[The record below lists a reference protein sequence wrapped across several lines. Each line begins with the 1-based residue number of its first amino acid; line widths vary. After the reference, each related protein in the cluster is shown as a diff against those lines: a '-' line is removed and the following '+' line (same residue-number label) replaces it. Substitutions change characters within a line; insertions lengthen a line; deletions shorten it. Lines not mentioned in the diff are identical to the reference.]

1 MNARRIFIM
10 ITTVILVVALM
21 VGAVNAMTANNTN
34 SIATLNIA
42 TLNNVRDYA
51 ATSTDGGTNYAIDA
65 GTLFAGNAAGWTQVK
80 TPKDVMVGAVDVDA
94 NNAEQIYIGAAN
106 EMAVYRSQ
114 NGGRNWER
122 YSLSEDAIG
131 GVTDIAVDSYQK
143 LIYVGTDTAG
153 LFRLRDV
160 GSSLVL
166 NAQLMLNEPVLE
178 VAADDTGAG
187 MAFARTEWTLYRAEG
202 YGLNWVE
209 VENLS
214 SVPTALAVAN
224 TEPATVY
231 VGTTDRGLLRS
242 QDGGFTWELANEG
255 LGFAPGT
262 RLHIDA
268 LAVDP
273 MQPDVLYVASSYI
286 FGSTTAHHTPSTV
299 AMSTNGA
306 QEWAL
311 LDENATPSAAVAQL
325 LPVSG
330 ETGAVYALTLDSRSP
345 QALGSAPVVSEE
357 LAETTTP
364 ATALNL
370 RGVLTW
376 VIAGLAAL
384 ALAFAIFV
392 DLRSRR
398 KSERPSTTLAPE
410 MVSNNR

>member
-1 MNARRIFIM
+1 
-10 ITTVILVVALM
+10 
-21 VGAVNAMTANNTN
+21 
-34 SIATLNIA
+34 
-42 TLNNVRDYA
+42 
-51 ATSTDGGTNYAIDA
+51 
-65 GTLFAGNAAGWTQVK
+65 VK
-80 TPKDVMVGAVDVDA
+80 TPTDVIVGAVDVDA
-94 NNAEQIYIGAAN
+94 NNAEQLYIGAAN
-106 EMAVYRSQ
+106 EMAIYRSQ

-143 LIYVGTDTAG
+143 LVYVGTDTAG

-166 NAQLMLNEPVLE
+166 NAQLMLDEPVLE

-202 YGLNWVE
+202 YGLNWIE
-209 VENLS
+209 VENIS
-214 SVPTALAVAN
+214 SVPTALVVAN
-224 TEPATVY
+224 TDPATVY

-268 LAVDP
+268 LAVDA
-273 MQPDVLYVASSYI
+273 MQPDVLYVSSSYI
-286 FGSTTAHHTPSTV
+286 FGSTTAHNTPSTV
-299 AMSTNGA
+299 AMSTDGA
-306 QEWAL
+306 QAWTV

-330 ETGAVYALTLDSRSP
+330 ETGAVYALTMDSRSP
-345 QALGSAPVVSEE
+345 QALGSAPVLTDETVEAVS
-357 LAETTTP
+357 TSI
-364 ATALNL
+364 ALNL
-370 RGVLTW
+370 RGILTW

-384 ALAFAIFV
+384 ALGFAVFV

-410 MVSNNR
+410 LASNNR

>member
-10 ITTVILVVALM
+10 ITTVVLVIAVM
-21 VGAVNAMTANNTN
+21 VGAVNALNANNTN
-34 SIATLNIA
+34 SIATLE
-42 TLNNVRDYA
+42 NVRDYA
-51 ATSTDGGTNYAIDA
+51 ATSIDGGTNYAIDA
-65 GTLFAGNAAGWTQVK
+65 GNLFAGGPEGWTQVK
-80 TPKDVMVGAVDVDA
+80 TPKDVIVSAIDVDT

-114 NGGRNWER
+114 NSGRNWER
-122 YSLSEDAIG
+122 YALSEDAVG

-143 LIYVGTDTAG
+143 LVYVGTDTAG

-166 NAQLMLNEPVLE
+166 NAQLMLGEPVLE
-178 VAADDTGAG
+178 VVADDTGAG

-202 YGLNWVE
+202 YGLNWIE

-214 SVPTALAVAN
+214 SAPTALAVAN
-224 TEPATVY
+224 TNPATVY

-242 QDGGFTWELANEG
+242 QDGGFTWDLANEG

-268 LAVDP
+268 LAADP

-286 FGSTTAHHTPSTV
+286 FGSTTAHNTPSTIAV
-299 AMSTNGA
+299 STNGA
-306 QEWAL
+306 QEWAV
-311 LDENATPSAAVAQL
+311 LDEGATTSAAVAQL

-330 ETGAVYALTLDSRSP
+330 ETGAVYALTMDSRSP
-345 QALGSAPVVSEE
+345 QALGSAP
-357 LAETTTP
+357 LASSDTVETAVP
-364 ATALNL
+364 GTALSL

-384 ALAFAIFV
+384 ALGFAVFV

-398 KSERPSTTLAPE
+398 KSERPATTLAPE
-410 MVSNNR
+410 MVSSNR